1 MRTNHVKEIREA
13 RGLTQRQLAEK
24 LHIAQSLLCDIERG
38 TRDPWPKVR
47 RRLARIFKVSESE
60 LFPPETN

>member
-1 MRTNHVKEIREA
+1 MRMNHVKEIREA

-24 LHIAQSLLCDIERG
+24 LHFAQSLLSDIERG
-38 TRDPWPKVR
+38 RRDPWPKAR

-60 LFPPETN
+60 LFPQD